1 MIFTLPRLHF
11 SLSPQTMK
19 FTLAAVGLV
28 AVAQVAYACE
38 NKQCA
43 EDDQECISA
52 CVDQINKC
60 VSDCGGGNDCYQQ
73 CISEW
78 TPTITNSAGAPV
90 STSDPLGSATADISG
105 YSTVTGVSAGPAT
118 AAASM
123 SMNTAPGASS
133 GAPLTGSAAA
143 SFASASASLAT
154 AFSSATMSLQSGFS
168 ASLSAASSSVAG
180 AASSAASSSSSTS
193 AASES
198 ASSSAKIIY
207 AVCAVAALALAL

>member
-1 MIFTLPRLHF
+1 
-11 SLSPQTMK
+11 MK
-19 FTLAAVGLV
+19 FTLAALGLV

-43 EDDQECISA
+43 EDDQECINA

-60 VSDCGGGNDCYQQ
+60 VSDCGGGNSCYQQ

-105 YSTVTGVSAGPAT
+105 WSTVTGVSAGPAT
-118 AAASM
+118 ATATADGTM

-180 AASSAASSSSSTS
+180 AASSAASSGSTS
-193 AASES
+193 AAVES

-207 AVCAVAALALAL
+207 TVCAVAALALAL

>member
-1 MIFTLPRLHF
+1 
-11 SLSPQTMK
+11 MK
-19 FTLAAVGLV
+19 FTLATLGLL
-28 AVAQVAYACE
+28 AAAQVAYACE

-43 EDDQECISA
+43 ENDQECINA

-60 VSDCGGGNDCYQQ
+60 VSDCGGGNSCYQQ

-90 STSDPLGSATADISG
+90 STSDPLGSATAEISG

-118 AAASM
+118 ASASL
-123 SMNTAPGASS
+123 NTAPGAST

-154 AFSSATMSLQSGFS
+154 AFSSATLSLQSGFS

-180 AASSAASSSSSTS
+180 AASSAAASSSGATS
-193 AASES
+193 AAVES

-207 AVCAVAALALAL
+207 TVCAVAALALAL